1 MRMKR
6 GMPWY
11 LTFRVQGQSSAIL
24 DKQFKYEQSRKAQ
37 STQNLANINK
47 PKCSSFISNSRQS
60 LYLTTM
66 LCTDGIH

>member
-1 MRMKR
+1 MKR

-11 LTFRVQGQSSAIL
+11 LTFRVQGQSPAIL

-37 STQNLANINK
+37 STQNLANTNK
-47 PKCSSFISNSRQS
+47 PKCSSFLLSSRQS
-60 LYLTTM
+60 LCLTTM